1 MKCWWTF
8 DPGYV
13 WWSQLLRPLHRWHPW
28 HSMAR
33 LVFFEEP
40 EASSWFKETNAAGTP
55 GNVLGCSCLEL
66 CALHYYSMPCLLTLS
81 QPTSSFLNS
90 LRVEMVKS
98 PQTFSL
104 SRKKGWRN
112 DETYETWSSNMFT
125 SRSLGTRASFGA
137 GAIHQGASSRLRT
150 YWCPRTDFA
159 PACTWTGPEKLKLI
173 GKSIMDCLS
182 KNCGKE
188 HCTPCPILPEKCGI
202 DHAEVF
208 KWRLTIGFTTMHILF
223 FAYIDNMW
231 SYV

>member
-1 MKCWWTF
+1 MKHTKH
-8 DPGYV
+8 DH
-13 WWSQLLRPLHRWHPW
+13 Q
-28 HSMAR
+28 
-33 LVFFEEP
+33 
-40 EASSWFKETNAAGTP
+40 T
-55 GNVLGCSCLEL
+55 CSHL
-66 CALHYYSMPCLLTLS
+66 Y
-81 QPTSSFLNS
+81 
-90 LRVEMVKS
+90 
-98 PQTFSL
+98 
-104 SRKKGWRN
+104 
-112 DETYETWSSNMFT
+112 
-125 SRSLGTRASFGA
+125 RSLGTRVSFGA

-223 FAYIDNMW
+223 FFCIYIYIYIYIL
-231 SYV
+231 YVIICIICILYIYVIICKYIYILYTYVISTYLYLTFQLDLCMQKMNIYIYIA